1 MIQLLACLWTTAAL
15 AAAQGPRIFIVTDM
29 EGVGGVHNW
38 DEQTS
43 PGQRRFDESRRL
55 LTGEVNAAVEGA
67 FEAGASEVVIWDGHG
82 GSRSLSLED
91 LHPRARL
98 IQGPRTP
105 PTYYLEEKRYEGIMI
120 VGQHARAGAK
130 NGLLAH
136 SQSRSVQNIFIN
148 GKPVGEIGQTAAI
161 GGHFRIPVILLTG
174 DRAACD
180 EMLEIQPK
188 AETVAVKRMVG
199 TASALSLPHAE
210 ARALIRRAARQAV
223 QRIAEFSPWIIEG
236 PVEMKFEYNP
246 ETTKA
251 GETKQPPPRIYRGR
265 TVLEAYEEW
274 LRR

>member
-1 MIQLLACLWTTAAL
+1 MIRLLACLWATAAL

-105 PTYYLEEKRYEGIMI
+105 ATYYLEEKRYEGIMI

-199 TASALSLPHAE
+199 TASALSLPHTE

-265 TVLEAYEEW
+265 TVLEAYEQW
-274 LRR
+274 LGR